1 MLGKEVNYGKMQ
13 LTHHGGHTGVTGS
26 CHELHYSSGRSLLV
40 DCGLFQGKDAARQA
54 SLEIEFPVHSI
65 TAVVLTHGH
74 IDHVG
79 RLPYLL
85 AAGYKG
91 PLICSRPTA
100 RLLPL
105 VLEDALK
112 LGFTRKRWLIAR
124 VLAEVEQRLVPLDY
138 NTWHVVD
145 AELRVRLQRAGH
157 ILGSAYIEADTGGQ
171 RIVFSGDLGA
181 PHTPLLYSPR
191 SPARADLLVLESTY
205 GDRLHEG
212 RRDRRSRLRAV
223 LERTL
228 ENGGAT
234 IVPAFSLGR
243 TQELLYEIN
252 AILGDLVKDATMG
265 RRLQAVD
272 VIVDSPLASRFTQAY
287 EDCEGFWDE
296 EAKARVRAG
305 DQPLVFE
312 NLMTVADH
320 KQHRWTVDYLRRK
333 APPSVVIAGSGMC
346 TGGRVVNYLKALLG
360 DERTDVVFVG
370 YQAEGTPGRALQAG
384 KRRVTIDGKV
394 LPVKA
399 RVHSLSGYSAHAD
412 QADLLRFVRGIRR
425 GPDRVV
431 LVHGEAAAKRALR
444 AKLTARGK
452 ACN

>member
-1 MLGKEVNYGKMQ
+1 MN

-26 CHELHYSSGRSLLV
+26 CHELHYSSSRSLLV
-40 DCGLFQGKDAARQA
+40 DCGLFQGKDAARHPT
-54 SLEIEFPVHSI
+54 LEIEFAVNPI
-65 TAVVLTHGH
+65 TAVVLTHAH

-85 AAGYKG
+85 AAGYGG

-112 LGFTRKRWLIAR
+112 LGFTRKRWLIDK

-138 NTWHVVD
+138 NAWHTVD
-145 AELRVRLQRAGH
+145 AELRLRLQQAGH
-157 ILGSAYIEADTGGQ
+157 ILGSAYVEVDAGGE

-191 SPARADLLVLESTY
+191 SPARADVLVLESTY

-212 RRDRRSRLRAV
+212 RRDRRGRLRAV
-223 LERTL
+223 LEGTL
-228 ENGGAT
+228 QDGGAT

-243 TQELLYEIN
+243 MQELLYEIN
-252 AILGDLVKDATMG
+252 AIFAELATRSGMAS
-265 RRLQAVD
+265 RLREVD

-287 EDCEGFWDE
+287 QDCEGFWDE
-296 EAKARVRAG
+296 EAKALVRSG
-305 DQPLVFE
+305 DQPLVFD
-312 NLMTVADH
+312 NLMTVEDH
-320 KQHRWTVDYLRRK
+320 KQHCWTVDYLQRK

-346 TGGRVVNYLKALLG
+346 TGGRVVNYLQALLG
-360 DERTDVVFVG
+360 DERTDVVFAG
-370 YQAEGTPGRALQAG
+370 YQAAGTAGRALQSG
-384 KRRVTIDGKV
+384 KKQVTLGGKV

-399 RVHSLSGYSAHAD
+399 KVHSLSGYSAHAD

-425 GPDRVV
+425 GPERVV
-431 LVHGEAAAKRALR
+431 LVHGEAGAKRGLRKKLAAL
-444 AKLTARGK
+444 G
-452 ACN
+452 

>member
-1 MLGKEVNYGKMQ
+1 MAT
-13 LTHHGGHTGVTGS
+13 LTHHGGHVGVTGS
-26 CHELHYSSGRSLLV
+26 CHELHYGANHSLLV
-40 DCGLFQGKDAARQA
+40 DCGLFQGKDAARHPA
-54 SLEIEFPVHSI
+54 LEIEFPVDPI
-65 TAVVLTHGH
+65 TAVVLTHAH

-85 AAGYKG
+85 AAGYGG

-112 LGFTRKRWLIAR
+112 LGFTRKRWLIAK
-124 VLAEVEQRLVPLDY
+124 VVAEIEQRLVPLDY
-138 NTWHVVD
+138 NVWHAVD
-145 AELRVRLQRAGH
+145 TDLRLRLQRAGH
-157 ILGSAYIEADTGGQ
+157 ILGSAYVEVDTGGQ
-171 RIVFSGDLGA
+171 RVVFSGDLGP

-212 RRDRRSRLRAV
+212 RRDRRARLRAI

-252 AILGDLVKDATMG
+252 AIFADLATNSEMAS
-265 RRLQAVD
+265 RLREVD

-296 EAKARVRAG
+296 EAKARVRSG
-305 DQPLVFE
+305 DQPLVFD
-312 NLMTVADH
+312 NLMTVVDH
-320 KQHRWTVDYLRRK
+320 EQHRWTVDYLRRK

-360 DERTDVVFVG
+360 DERTDVLFIG
-370 YQAEGTPGRALQAG
+370 YQAAGTPGRALQSG
-384 KRRVTIDGKV
+384 RRRVTIDGTA
-394 LPVKA
+394 LSVKA

-425 GPDRVV
+425 APERVV
-431 LVHGEAAAKRALR
+431 LVHGEAGAKRALSK
-444 AKLTARGK
+444 KLKDWGDSADICTE
-452 ACN
+452 